1 MKEHQ
6 EGKAVFKA
14 NLSGKDKGPGKAKGV
29 FYNPA
34 MKMSRDLHVAF
45 ANKIGIEGK
54 MLDGLAASGIRGI
67 RLVLESNLNVEF
79 CDTSKLATETISEN
93 LNMNNIEA
101 MVYHKRVEEL
111 LSEKKI

>member
-34 MKMSRDLHVAF
+34 MKMSRDLHIAF
-45 ANKIGIEGK
+45 ANKLKIKGNV
-54 MLDGLAASGIRGI
+54 LDGLAASGVRGI
-67 RLVLESNLNVEF
+67 RLILEAELNVEF
-79 CDTSKLATETISEN
+79 CDTSILATET
-93 LNMNNIEA
+93 
-101 MVYHKRVEEL
+101 
-111 LSEKKI
+111 LSLIHI